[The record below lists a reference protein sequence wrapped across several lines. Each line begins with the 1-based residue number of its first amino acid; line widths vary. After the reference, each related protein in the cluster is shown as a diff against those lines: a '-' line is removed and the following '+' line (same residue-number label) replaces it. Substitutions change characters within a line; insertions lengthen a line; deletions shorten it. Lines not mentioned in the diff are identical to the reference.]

1 VSKMTA
7 PSLQDRLRALYA
19 THPLIIEAA
28 DALDALEEQAK
39 QANLAHEHMSLR
51 EITQAKRIAALEAA
65 LREAIQCLD
74 YVQRSHPGTTGIA
87 RRLGA
92 ISDGN
97 TLLGPTGDNHG

>member
-1 VSKMTA
+1 MQMSKRFNMFGET
-7 PSLQDRLRALYA
+7 PDDVIRKRD
-19 THPLIIEAA
+19 T
-28 DALDALEEQAK
+28 
-39 QANLAHEHMSLR
+39 
-51 EITQAKRIAALEAA
+51 RIAALEAA